1 MPIPRY
7 EGGATPFQQVDPTA
21 AKASAQMFSTL
32 SQRLDSWGDT
42 LYEQGKVQVAQA
54 GQQKA
59 IEDMVSGDPLRTE
72 KGYSFYAKA
81 YNDVSKAAY
90 NIQVESDLKKF
101 AEEAQA
107 KDPLNHEKF
116 GEVFDAYAKASTAK
130 IEDPNFKAIY
140 MQQAWKIGATAKNA
154 MVKASYENAKK
165 NNLEV
170 INTALAEESKAYYAA
185 YAGGDIEGATG
196 SLAKYHT
203 YLDNKVAAGEMD
215 ARMIPFEM
223 QKLQKGAL
231 ANKAML
237 ELDNSIIAGE
247 SDYIN
252 KFMQSKEYKSLT
264 VDERHDIT
272 KKMHE
277 QVDTA
282 YKALQGEANG
292 NDKFLEAASKK
303 TTTEIMKKVYSG
315 QDVSDQTLKDMVTEG
330 KLSHTA
336 YKAIGQ
342 DIADLKGGATV
353 DDSQTV
359 TNYELHIESAS
370 PQSIARDSRL
380 TAKTKQRLIS
390 KVINH
395 KETVRGNDALASG
408 FKNQRLTMG
417 KTSWQMATEYL
428 GANIFDDDPDKEKQK
443 RNNILNVVRDEVKSG
458 KVDPLQ
464 AHERTIELADQYVQ
478 KNKDSLDSTKYDRS
492 VKKYNAE
499 VTEYR
504 RNTQGNFNKIW
515 NSLGKPLPA
524 PVAPAKPAN
533 YIPKDRRN

>member
-32 SQRLDSWGDT
+32 SQRLDQWGDT
-42 LYEQGKVQVAQA
+42 LYEQGKVQVAQE
-54 GQQKA
+54 GQDQA
-59 IEDMVSGDPLRTE
+59 IKDMTSGDPLRTE
-72 KGYSFYAKA
+72 KGYDFYAKA

-90 NIQVESDLKKF
+90 NIQVESDLKQF

-107 KDPLNHEKF
+107 QDPLNHEKF
-116 GEVFDAYAKASTAK
+116 QETFQAYAKASTAK

-140 MQQAWKIGATAKNA
+140 MQQALKIGSTTRNA
-154 MVKASYENAKK
+154 MIKSSYENARK

-170 INTALAEESKAYYAA
+170 INTALTEESKSYYAA

-196 SLAKYHT
+196 SIAKYNA
-203 YLDNKVAAGEMD
+203 YLENKVAAGEMD
-215 ARMIPFEM
+215 VRLIPFEM

-231 ANKAML
+231 SNKAML
-237 ELDNSIIAGE
+237 ELDNSIVAGE

-252 KFMQSKEYKSLT
+252 KFMKSKEYLSLT

-282 YKALQGEANG
+282 YKAMEDEAKG
-292 NDKFLEAASKK
+292 NDKILEATSKK
-303 TTTEIMKKVYSG
+303 TTTEIMKKVYAG
-315 QDVSDQTLKDMVTEG
+315 EQVSDQTLRDLVVEG
-330 KLSHTA
+330 KLSHTE
-336 YKAIGQ
+336 YGKIGQ

-353 DDSQTV
+353 DEAQVV
-359 TNYELHIESAS
+359 TNYELNIESVS
-370 PQSIARDSRL
+370 PRTIAQDSRI

-390 KVINH
+390 KVISH

-428 GANIFDDDPDKEKQK
+428 GANIFDDDPDREKKK
-443 RNNILNVVRDEVKSG
+443 RNEILNVVRDEVAGG
-458 KVDPLQ
+458 KVDPLS

-478 KNKDSLDSTKYDRS
+478 KNKDSLDSTKYDRE
-492 VKKYNAE
+492 VKKYNTD
-499 VTEYR
+499 VTEFR
-504 RNTQGNFNKIW
+504 RNTQGTFNKMW
-515 NSLGKPLPA
+515 NNLGKPLPA
-524 PVAPAKPAN
+524 PVAPKKPAN